1 MATIN
6 GSTNN
11 SRYSLTCEYTYTQNA
26 SANTSTITAI
36 VYLNGNGYT
45 TISNYWCCTING
57 VQVTTNMSATVSGKT
72 ELGRRTWTVNHKSD
86 GSCTTNISFSFT
98 NRVTAGTYTVSRGE
112 GSANV
117 TLSSLSPSTP
127 STPTT
132 PTNNKPSTISLNKTS
147 FVLGTDEV
155 KITISKK
162 TKGVTHRI
170 KLSWGGNWKKLVD
183 TTATSYTFVP
193 HKNFCNQIPNSTS
206 GTATI
211 KVETLLNGKWIGE
224 VTKNVTFTVP
234 NDVVPSVGISVT
246 ANNTMDGVNVQNR
259 TTFTVKPTD
268 AKGIYGS
275 TIKSYSYSGRGY
287 LSGNSS
293 TGETTGTLAAGS
305 YTFTV
310 SVTDSRGRTAKASKK
325 VEVYEYDVPTFS
337 CMPRRSSSTGEPLDM
352 GEYIYGQLTYKI
364 YNPNN
369 TNTNEKKYR
378 LLSKEA
384 KTKGWTVAKDWTDL
398 TNYSGTETIKFGGT
412 YSILTT
418 YDIKIEV
425 KDSHNLATMQ
435 YRIDTSKVV
444 FNIEKQG
451 IGVGKI
457 WEQGALDVGDDAYF
471 GGDIYIGKG
480 KHYYGTTE
488 EGNRIDMIY
497 LKPSDNSVELGSSSY
512 NTSIKS
518 LENPRWYTSE
528 TAKAYNIWTDKDC
541 IVSSNNICTTWRHP
555 NGMQISVIKVSGT
568 WNITTA
574 WGSVYSSPH
583 IAGQAFNVAFL
594 EAPRVMVNAYNATS
608 SIMVCQCSAPTTT
621 ATGACYLWKP
631 TEQTGIKTWIEFI
644 AIGKWK

>member
-11 SRYSLTCEYTYTQNA
+11 SHYSLTCEYTYTQNA

-45 TISNYWCCTING
+45 TISKYWCCTING

-117 TLSSLSPSTP
+117 TLRSLSPSTP

-183 TTATSYTFVP
+183 TTATSYAFVP
-193 HKNFCNQIPNSTS
+193 NKNFCNQIPNSTS

-234 NDVVPSVGISVT
+234 SDVVPSVGISVT
-246 ANNTMDGVNVQNR
+246 ANNTLNGVNVQNR
-259 TTFTVKPTD
+259 TTFTVKPVNAT
-268 AKGIYGS
+268 GIYGS
-275 TIKSYSYSGRGY
+275 TIKSYSYSGGN
-287 LSGNSS
+287 LSGSS
-293 TGETTGTLAAGS
+293 SSGVTTGTLAAGS

-337 CMPRRSSSTGEPLDM
+337 CMPRRSNSKGEPLDM
-352 GEYIYGQLTYKI
+352 GEYIYGQLTYKV

-384 KTKGWTVAKDWTDL
+384 KTKAWTVAKDWTDL

-425 KDSHNLATMQ
+425 KDSYNLTSML

-451 IGVGKI
+451 VGVGKI

-480 KHYYGTTE
+480 KHYYGTTK

-497 LKPSDNSVELGSSSY
+497 LKSSDNSVELGSSSY

-541 IVSSNNICTTWRHP
+541 IVSSGGGCQTWRFP
-555 NGMQISVIKVSGT
+555 NGMQVGVIQTYGT
-568 WNITTA
+568 WNITTT

-583 IAGQAFNVAFL
+583 IAGQAFNISFL
-594 EAPRVMVNAYNATS
+594 ETPKVMINAYNEDGTA
-608 SIMVCQCSAPTTT
+608 IMVCQTGKPTTSS
-621 ATGACYLWKP
+621 TGAFYLWKP
-631 TEQTGIKTWIEFI
+631 TQQTGVRTFIEFI

>member
-36 VYLNGNGYT
+36 VYLSGNGYT

-72 ELGRRTWTVNHKSD
+72 ELGRRTWTVDHKSD

-117 TLSSLSPSTP
+117 TLSSLSPSAP

-132 PTNNKPSTISLNKTS
+132 PTTNKPSTISLNKTS

-162 TKGVTHRI
+162 TNGVTHRI

-183 TTATSYTFVP
+183 TTATSYSFVP
-193 HKNFCNQIPNSTS
+193 NKNFCNQIPNSTS

-211 KVETLLNGKWIGE
+211 KVETLLNGSWIGE
-224 VTKNVTFTVP
+224 ATKNVTFTVP
-234 NDVVPSVGISVT
+234 KDVVPSVGISVT
-246 ANNTMDGVNVQNR
+246 ANNTLNGVNVQNR
-259 TTFTVKPTD
+259 TTFTVKPINAT
-268 AKGIYGS
+268 GVYGS

-287 LSGNSS
+287 LSGSSS
-293 TGETTGTLAAGS
+293 TGETTGTLAPGS

-310 SVTDSRGRTAKASKK
+310 SVTDSRGRTAKASQK

-337 CMPRRSSSTGEPLDM
+337 CMPRRSSSKGEPLDM

-384 KTKGWTVAKDWTDL
+384 KIKGWTVAKDWTDL
-398 TNYSGTETIKFGGT
+398 INYSGTETIVFGGT

-425 KDSHNLATMQ
+425 KDSYNLTTMQ

-457 WEQGALDVGDDAYF
+457 WEQGALDVGDDSYF
-471 GGDIYIGKG
+471 GGDIYIGKD

-555 NGMQISVIKVSGT
+555 NGMQISIIKVSGT
-568 WNITTA
+568 WSLTTE
-574 WGSVYSSPH
+574 WGSVYSSPW
-583 IAGQAFNVAFL
+583 IAGQSFNIAFL
-594 EAPRVMVNAYNATS
+594 EAPKVMVNAYNATS
-608 SIMVCQCSAPTTT
+608 AVMVCQCSAPTTT
-621 ATGACYLWKP
+621 ATGATYLWRP
-631 TEQTGIKTWIEFI
+631 VSQTGVKTYIEFI

>member
-36 VYLNGNGYT
+36 VYLSGNGYT

-72 ELGRRTWTVNHKSD
+72 ELGRRTWTVDHKSD

-117 TLSSLSPSTP
+117 TLSSLSPSAP

-132 PTNNKPSTISLNKTS
+132 PTTNKPSTISLNKTS

-162 TKGVTHRI
+162 TNGVTHRI
-170 KLSWGGNWKKLVD
+170 KLSWGGNWGKLVD
-183 TTATSYTFVP
+183 TTATSYSFVP
-193 HKNFCNQIPNSTS
+193 NKNFCNQIPNSTS
-206 GTATI
+206 GTAII
-211 KVETLLNGKWIGE
+211 KVETLLNGSWIGE
-224 VTKNVTFTVP
+224 ATKNVTFTVP
-234 NDVVPSVGISVT
+234 EDVVPSVGISVT
-246 ANNTMDGVNVQNR
+246 ANNTLNGVNVQNR
-259 TTFTVKPTD
+259 TTFTVKPIN
-268 AKGIYGS
+268 AAGVYGS
-275 TIKSYSYSGRGY
+275 TIKSYSYSGGN

-293 TGETTGTLAAGS
+293 NGVTTGKLGVGYYTL
-305 YTFTV
+305 TV
-310 SVTDSRGRTAKASKK
+310 TVTDSRGRTAKASQR
-325 VEVYEYDVPTFS
+325 VDVYEYDVPTFS
-337 CMPRRSSSTGEPLDM
+337 CLPVRSNSKGEPLDL

-384 KTKGWTVAKDWTDL
+384 KTTAWTVAKDWTDL
-398 TNYSGTETIKFGGT
+398 INYSGTETIKFGGT

-425 KDSHNLATMQ
+425 KDSYNLTTMQ

-457 WEQGALDVGDDAYF
+457 WEQGALDVGGDAYF
-471 GGDIYIGKG
+471 GEDIYIGNG
-480 KHYYGTTE
+480 KRYYGTTK
-488 EGNRIDMIY
+488 EGNRIDMVY
-497 LKPSDNSVELGSSSY
+497 LKEEDNYVELGSSSY
-512 NTSIKS
+512 NTTIKS

-528 TAKAYNIWTDKDC
+528 TTKAYNIWTDKDC
-541 IVSSNNICTTWRHP
+541 TVTSNNNCTTWRYP
-555 NGMQISVIKVSGT
+555 NGMQVSVMTVWGT
-568 WNITTA
+568 WSVSTV
-574 WGSVYSSPH
+574 WGNVYSSSY
-583 IAGQAFNVAFL
+583 IAGQSFNISFL
-594 EAPRVMVNAYNATS
+594 ETPKVMINAYNEDGTA
-608 SIMVCQCSAPTTT
+608 IMVCQTGKPTTS

-631 TEQTGIKTWIEFI
+631 TSQTGVKTYIEYI

>member
-36 VYLNGNGYT
+36 VYLSGNGYT

-72 ELGRRTWTVNHKSD
+72 ELGRRTWTVDHKSD

-132 PTNNKPSTISLNKTS
+132 PTTNKPSTISLNKTS

-162 TKGVTHRI
+162 TNGVTHRI

-183 TTATSYTFVP
+183 TTATSYSFVP
-193 HKNFCNQIPNSTS
+193 NKNFCNQIPNSTS

-211 KVETLLNGKWIGE
+211 KVETLLNGSWIGE
-224 VTKNVTFTVP
+224 ATKNVTFTVP
-234 NDVVPSVGISVT
+234 SDVVPSVGISVT
-246 ANNTMDGVNVQNR
+246 ANNTLSGVNVQNR
-259 TTFTVKPTD
+259 TTFTVKPINATG
-268 AKGIYGS
+268 AYGS
-275 TIKSYSYSGRGY
+275 TIKSYSYGGGN
-287 LSGNSS
+287 LSGSS
-293 TGETTGTLAAGS
+293 SSGVTTGKLGVGYYTL
-305 YTFTV
+305 TV
-310 SVTDSRGRTAKASKK
+310 TVTDSRGRTAKASQR
-325 VEVYEYDVPTFS
+325 VDVYEYDVPTFS
-337 CMPRRSSSTGEPLDM
+337 CLPVRSNSKGEPLDL

-384 KTKGWTVAKDWTDL
+384 KTTAWTVAKNWTDL

-425 KDSHNLATMQ
+425 KDSYNLTTMQ

-457 WEQGALDVGDDAYF
+457 WEQGALDVGGDAYF
-471 GGDIYIGKG
+471 GEDIYIGNG
-480 KHYYGTTE
+480 KRYYGTTE

-528 TAKAYNIWTDKDC
+528 TAKAYNIWTDRDC
-541 IVSSNNICTTWRHP
+541 VVSSGGGCQTWRFP
-555 NGMQISVIKVSGT
+555 NGMQVSVIQTYGT
-568 WNITTA
+568 WNITTT

-583 IAGQAFNVAFL
+583 IAGQAFNISFL
-594 EAPRVMVNAYNATS
+594 ETPKVMINAYNEDGTA
-608 SIMVCQCSAPTTT
+608 IMVCQTGKPTTSS
-621 ATGACYLWKP
+621 TGAFYLWKP
-631 TEQTGIKTWIEFI
+631 TQQTGVRTFIEFI

>member
-36 VYLNGNGYT
+36 VYLSGNGYT

-72 ELGRRTWTVNHKSD
+72 ELGRRTWTVDHKSD

-117 TLSSLSPSTP
+117 TLSSLSPSAP

-183 TTATSYTFVP
+183 TTATSYAFVP
-193 HKNFCNQIPNSTS
+193 NKNFCNQIPNSTS

-287 LSGNSS
+287 LSGSSS

-310 SVTDSRGRTAKASKK
+310 KVTDSRGRTAKASQK

-337 CMPRRSSSTGEPLDM
+337 CMPRRSSSKGEPLDM

-398 TNYSGTETIKFGGT
+398 TNYSGTETIVFGGT

-425 KDSHNLATMQ
+425 KDSYNLTTMQ

-457 WEQGALDVGDDAYF
+457 WEQGALDVGGNAYF
-471 GGDIYIGKG
+471 GGDIYIDKG

-541 IVSSNNICTTWRHP
+541 IVSANSICRTWRYP

-568 WNITTA
+568 WNITTE
-574 WGSVYSSPH
+574 WGSVYSSPY
-583 IAGQAFNVAFL
+583 IEGQAFNIAFL
-594 EAPRVMVNAYNATS
+594 EAPRVMINAYNATS

-621 ATGACYLWKP
+621 ATGAFYLWKP
-631 TEQTGIKTWIEFI
+631 TTQTDIRTYIEFI
-644 AIGKWK
+644 AIGRWK

>member
-36 VYLNGNGYT
+36 VYLSGNGYT

-72 ELGRRTWTVNHKSD
+72 ELGRRTWTVDHKSD

-117 TLSSLSPSTP
+117 TLSSLSPSAP

-132 PTNNKPSTISLNKTS
+132 PTTNKPSTISLNKTS

-162 TKGVTHRI
+162 TNGVTHRI

-183 TTATSYTFVP
+183 TTATSYSFVP
-193 HKNFCNQIPNSTS
+193 NKNFCNQIPNSTS

-211 KVETLLNGKWIGE
+211 KVETLLNGSWIGE
-224 VTKNVTFTVP
+224 ATKNVTFTVP
-234 NDVVPSVGISVT
+234 EDVVPSVGISVT
-246 ANNTMDGVNVQNR
+246 ANNTLNGVNVQNR
-259 TTFTVKPTD
+259 TTFTVKPINAT
-268 AKGIYGS
+268 GVYGS

-287 LSGNSS
+287 LSGSSS
-293 TGETTGTLAAGS
+293 TGETTGTLAPGS

-310 SVTDSRGRTAKASKK
+310 SVTDSRGRTAKASQK

-337 CMPRRSSSTGEPLDM
+337 CMPRRSSSKGEPLDM

-398 TNYSGTETIKFGGT
+398 INYSGTETIVFGGT

-425 KDSHNLATMQ
+425 KDSYNLTTMQ

-457 WEQGALDVGDDAYF
+457 WEQGALDVGDDSYF

-555 NGMQISVIKVSGT
+555 NGMQISIIKVSGT
-568 WNITTA
+568 WSLTTE
-574 WGSVYSSPH
+574 WGSVYSSPW
-583 IAGQAFNVAFL
+583 IAGQSFNIAFL
-594 EAPRVMVNAYNATS
+594 EAPKVMVNAYNATS
-608 SIMVCQCSAPTTT
+608 AVMVCQCSAPTTT
-621 ATGACYLWKP
+621 ATGATYLWRP
-631 TEQTGIKTWIEFI
+631 VSQTGVKTYIEFI